1 MERVGTTMTNRR
13 VAETLFNIATML
25 DMAQDNIYRVRAYR
39 RAARRML
46 ALREEAACILA
57 RGDELPLPGVG
68 ARVRRKLGE
77 LISSGTMSYYQDL
90 LEELPEPL
98 ANLMVVPG
106 MGPRTAARL
115 YAELGVSTP
124 EGLAQAAR
132 RGRVRTLYG
141 FGPRSEQVLLDAAL
155 LASATRRR
163 VA

>member
-1 MERVGTTMTNRR
+1 MTNRR

-57 RGDELPLPGVG
+57 RGEELPLPGVG

-106 MGPRTAARL
+106 MGPRTAAL

-141 FGPRSEQVLLDAAL
+141 FGPRSEQVLLDAVL